1 MKLSPQG
8 ALLVE
13 QRRSGGRE
21 GTAMT
26 TSAHSFARD
35 LVFRP
40 HPHIVAG
47 KIVVLLGIGGG
58 MLLAG
63 IIHASV
69 LTLPAVIVTL
79 MLALRIAYLELA
91 TCLIVRGDTL
101 LLRSGWILRREE
113 RIALYRADVMT
124 TQSLAGRL
132 LDYGHIT
139 FTCDDRTVKVRNI
152 AQFRRLQ
159 EELARLQRIPAL
171 WRSS

>member
-1 MKLSPQG
+1 M
-8 ALLVE
+8 
-13 QRRSGGRE
+13 
-21 GTAMT
+21 
-26 TSAHSFARD
+26 
-35 LVFRP
+35 
-40 HPHIVAG
+40 IVA
-47 KIVVLLGIGGG
+47 
-58 MLLAG
+58 LA
-63 IIHASV
+63 
-69 LTLPAVIVTL
+69 
-79 MLALRIAYLELA
+79 LALRIAYLELA

-139 FTCDDRTVKVRNI
+139 FTCDDRTVEVRNI

>member
-1 MKLSPQG
+1 MKRFVQDLARRFAF
-8 ALLVE
+8 ALMV
-13 QRRSGGRE
+13 
-21 GTAMT
+21 
-26 TSAHSFARD
+26 
-35 LVFRP
+35 
-40 HPHIVAG
+40 VA
-47 KIVVLLGIGGG
+47 
-58 MLLAG
+58 
-63 IIHASV
+63 
-69 LTLPAVIVTL
+69 
-79 MLALRIAYLELA
+79 
-91 TCLIVRGDTL
+91 LIVLGDTL

>member
-1 MKLSPQG
+1 M
-8 ALLVE
+8 
-13 QRRSGGRE
+13 
-21 GTAMT
+21 TA
-26 TSAHSFARD
+26 SAHSFDCD

-58 MLLAG
+58 TLLAG
-63 IIHASV
+63 IIHNSV

>member
-1 MKLSPQG
+1 
-8 ALLVE
+8 
-13 QRRSGGRE
+13 
-21 GTAMT
+21 MT

-69 LTLPAVIVTL
+69 LTLPAVLITL

-101 LLRSGWILRREE
+101 FAAVWLDPPPGRTHCPPSRRRDDDAESGRSPAGLRSHHVYLR
-113 RIALYRADVMT
+113 
-124 TQSLAGRL
+124 
-132 LDYGHIT
+132 
-139 FTCDDRTVKVRNI
+139 
-152 AQFRRLQ
+152 
-159 EELARLQRIPAL
+159 
-171 WRSS
+171 

>member
-8 ALLVE
+8 VLLVE
-13 QRRSGGRE
+13 QRRSGDRE
-21 GTAMT
+21 GAAMT

-40 HPHIVAG
+40 HPHIVAS

-58 MLLAG
+58 MLV
-63 IIHASV
+63 ASIV
-69 LTLPAVIVTL
+69 YSSALTLPVVIVAL
-79 MLALRIAYLELA
+79 ALALRIAYLELA

-101 LLRSGWILRREE
+101 LLQYGWIFRREE
-113 RIALYRADVMT
+113 RIALHRTDVMT

-139 FTCDDRTVKVRNI
+139 FTCDDRAIEVRNI